1 MATEIAK
8 AYVQIVP
15 SAEGIKGKLTEVF
28 AAEATDAGEA
38 IGKKMVSGIQKA
50 LEASDI
56 GKKLADSIDQ
66 NGMVK
71 QSLSNVETA
80 FKDNTNKIKD
90 YTEETYKAAGNSVN
104 EYTKSAATAS
114 ESQFKAIGEALGKNL
129 KSAAKMVGKAF
140 TAVAKAAAV
149 GFGATAAA
157 VAAVGKSALNAYAD
171 YEQLVGGVETLF
183 GNASDKVLQNANR
196 AFQTAGL
203 SANEYMET
211 VTSFS
216 ASLLQSVGKDT
227 KKAAEYA
234 DQALVDMSDNANKMG
249 SNMRDIQNAY
259 QGFAKQNYTMLD
271 NLKLGYGGTKE
282 EMERLIA
289 DANKV
294 KQANGEMA
302 DLSIDSFADI
312 TEAIHIV
319 QTEMGITGT
328 TAKEAS
334 TTIQGSVG
342 MMKASWKNLLVGVA
356 DDTQDFGGLMDNFV
370 DSVGIAAKNIL
381 PRVETIL
388 GGIGSLVEGLAPV
401 VAQAVPQLV
410 MTILPSMASAAAS
423 LLQAF
428 AGSLVEG
435 LAPVVA
441 QAVPQLVMTILPGMA
456 SAAASLLKAF
466 AGSLIEMAP
475 ALLQS
480 ALSGIQTILVSGLN
494 VPQGLADNIMHVF
507 DNAAKAIETVLGA
520 VKDAI
525 GTMGSALNNAEI
537 DWGGIW
543 DGIADAVSVA
553 GDIIAGVCT
562 AIGDAVVYVG
572 GIVGTALLAVG
583 DQLGWLVEQAQTDGT
598 AIHAAWTAM
607 QDAFSAV
614 GDVIGMALEGLSSL
628 FGSFFANNQSGTS
641 LFSAVWEYAAT
652 YLATIAQTIAGA
664 IQGIADAIKWLVD
677 EAQTDGTFL
686 NAIWTQVQTVF
697 ETVTSVISSLFSA
710 FTAALNGDWN
720 AFGENLLNAGQIFLG
735 GLADLWNNGWTA
747 IGNFAT
753 QIWNAIKSSVSNI
766 INGIKSTIGT
776 VVDAIKSKV
785 TAVFSA
791 VKTAIENPIKAA
803 KETVTSI
810 FNAIKKGI
818 ETPINAARDAVRNAI
833 DKIKGFFNFSWSLP
847 RLKLPHISITGSFS
861 LVPPRVPH
869 FGISWYKK
877 AMDTPMLLNNPTI
890 FGAAGGSLLGAGEAG
905 PEVVSGAATLMDMI
919 RSVVDDAQ
927 QTDGMPV
934 TELHAILTILREIL
948 QMLTG
953 GSPRDEKLAAM
964 LADAIS
970 RIQLQVNAVFDPR
983 DAGRALAPEV
993 DKRQGGTAVLR
1004 ERGVV

>member
-15 SAEGIKGKLTEVF
+15 S
-28 AAEATDAGEA
+28 
-38 IGKKMVSGIQKA
+38 MQGIQAQLSKSLAPEVEKSGKESGQKMGNA
-50 LEASDI
+50 L
-56 GKKLADSIDQ
+56 
-66 NGMVK
+66 
-71 QSLSNVETA
+71 
-80 FKDNTNKIKD
+80 
-90 YTEETYKAAGNSVN
+90 AG
-104 EYTKSAATAS
+104 
-114 ESQFKAIGEALGKNL
+114 GL
-129 KSAAKMVGKAF
+129 KSAASSIGKAF
-140 TAVAKAAAV
+140 TAAAKAAAV
-149 GFGATAAA
+149 GFGAAAAA

-249 SNMRDIQNAY
+249 SNMQDIQNAY

-370 DSVGIAAKNIL
+370 SSVGIAAKNIL

-410 MTILPSMASAAAS
+410 ITILPSMASAAAS

-428 AGSLVEG
+428 AGSLVE
-435 LAPVVA
+435 L
-441 QAVPQLVMTILPGMA
+441 
-456 SAAASLLKAF
+456 
-466 AGSLIEMAP
+466 AP

-507 DNAAKAIETVLGA
+507 DNAVAAIENVLGA

-525 GTMGSALNNAEI
+525 SSAIGVLGDFMSWLTSGSAGAAAFQAAIVGIVTAITAYNAIMGVQQAITTVVTAAQAALNLVM
-537 DWGGIW
+537 
-543 DGIADAVSVA
+543 DANPIMLVVMAVAALVA
-553 GDIIAGVCT
+553 GL
-562 AIGDAVVYVG
+562 VYLWN
-572 GIVGTALLAVG
+572 TN
-583 DQLGWLVEQAQTDGT
+583 
-598 AIHAAWTAM
+598 
-607 QDAFSAV
+607 
-614 GDVIGMALEGLSSL
+614 EG
-628 FGSFFANNQSGTS
+628 FR
-641 LFSAVWEYAAT
+641 
-652 YLATIAQTIAGA
+652 
-664 IQGIADAIKWLVD
+664 
-677 EAQTDGTFL
+677 
-686 NAIWTQVQTVF
+686 
-697 ETVTSVISSLFSA
+697 ETVTTAWEAIKEAFS
-710 FTAALNGDWN
+710 
-720 AFGENLLNAGQIFLG
+720 
-735 GLADLWNNGWTA
+735 TA
-747 IGNFAT
+747 IDAICGFFSNLAAT
-753 QIWNAIKSSVSNI
+753 ASSIWNSITTTISNAVNTVSTTVSNVFNAVKTTVSNI
-766 INGIKSTIGT
+766 WTGIKTTISNVVNGIKTT
-776 VVDAIKSKV
+776 VSN
-785 TAVFSA
+785 VFNA

-833 DKIKGFFNFSWSLP
+833 DKIRGFFNFSWSLP
-847 RLKLPHISITGSFS
+847 KLKLPHISITGSFS

-877 AMDTPMLLNNPTI
+877 AMNTPMLLNNPTI

-983 DAGRALAPEV
+983 EAGRALAPEV